1 MHLFRLSK
9 WSIKV
14 IWPNKGDLEAL
25 LLYLAF
31 QLQQMMCMTS
41 CRDQA
46 TDVSHQSDVW
56 TMLWLRKCQKSS
68 EKIWN
73 TKEHMPVVFQ
83 WNICVSYLRL
93 ISSGGRTS
101 CQEEPSLVRAEKTCP
116 LSRHTAS
123 SVPSVPVHSTRKTML
138 VSKLHNS
145 SSGACW
151 REIQRQKETETK
163 CWVFKH
169 KENSSMF
176 VAEIPAVW
184 KLIK

>member
-14 IWPNKGDLEAL
+14 IWPNRGDLEAL
-25 LLYLAF
+25 LLYLTF

-56 TMLWLRKCQKSS
+56 ATLWLVFQIFS
-68 EKIWN
+68 EDFWHFL
-73 TKEHMPVVFQ
+73 KEHMPVVFQ
-83 WNICVSYLRL
+83 WNKCVSYLRL
-93 ISSGGRTS
+93 ISSGWRTS

-123 SVPSVPVHSTRKTML
+123 SVPSVPVHSTRNTML

-151 REIQRQKETETK
+151 REI
-163 CWVFKH
+163 
-169 KENSSMF
+169 
-176 VAEIPAVW
+176 
-184 KLIK
+184 